1 MTTMQALVAHAIGE
15 PAEVLRL
22 ETRPIPQPGRGEVRI
37 RVLATPVHPSDLHIL
52 RGRFGIAPT
61 LPPALDPGGAGA
73 SDALGEGV
81 DDVSIGQR
89 VITVG
94 VRETWQEFVVADARR
109 VLAAPEAVSV
119 STAAQ
124 MITNP
129 LTALVLVT
137 NQLEVKPGEWLLQ
150 TAAVRRSG
158 RWFCSLGFDWA
169 SRRSMSCAVAPALRR
184 LRTTGGSKACTQRT
198 TTHHS

>member
-61 LPPALDPGGAGA
+61 LPAVMGSESVGVV
-73 SDALGEGV
+73 DALGEGV
-81 DDVSIGQR
+81 DDVKIGQR

-94 VRETWQEFVVADARR
+94 VSEDGMEG
-109 VLAAPEAVSV
+109 VS
-119 STAAQ
+119 
-124 MITNP
+124 
-129 LTALVLVT
+129 
-137 NQLEVKPGEWLLQ
+137 G
-150 TAAVRRSG
+150 
-158 RWFCSLGFDWA
+158 
-169 SRRSMSCAVAPALRR
+169 
-184 LRTTGGSKACTQRT
+184 CT
-198 TTHHS
+198 HW

>member
-61 LPPALDPGGAGA
+61 LPAVMGSESVGVV
-73 SDALGEGV
+73 DALGEGV

-129 LTALVLVT
+129 LTALLLVT

-150 TAAVRRSG
+150 TAAGSI
-158 RWFCSLGFDWA
+158 
-169 SRRSMSCAVAPALRR
+169 APALRR
-184 LRTTGGSKACTQRT
+184 SGPSGVTK
-198 TTHHS
+198 